1 MISLLGRPCGYE
13 AEPVLFTSS
22 REGEPMPI
30 RISRSLRVP
39 VSQYIPISVSS
50 KKHNQRGPDF
60 RTSHEI
66 P

>member
-1 MISLLGRPCGYE
+1 
-13 AEPVLFTSS
+13 
-22 REGEPMPI
+22 MPI